1 MDKDRVEGKAK
12 EATGWARDKGGELT
26 GNEEM
31 EARGEAERAEGKGQ
45 GALGKVKDAAGDLK
59 DTVTGKH

>member
-1 MDKDRVEGKAK
+1 MDKDRMEGKTK
-12 EATGWARDKGGELT
+12 EATGWAKDKAGEMS

-31 EARGEAERAEGKGQ
+31 EARGETERAEGKGQ

-59 DTVTGKH
+59 DAVTKR